1 MVASVLHRD
10 ESQVVVRP
18 EDGNDER
25 VAAVATKAFT
35 RVAEAWELR
44 GEDAAALIEVA
55 PRTWSRMKAETWS
68 GRLRKDQL
76 MRISALVGL
85 YKGLHLYFND
95 ELADRWPNLENNGP
109 AFGGRT
115 PLDRMRE
122 GGLPAIMETRDYV
135 DALRGGV

>member
-1 MVASVLHRD
+1 MAMGLLNRD
-10 ESQVVVRP
+10 ESQGVVRP
-18 EDGNDER
+18 EDGSDER
-25 VAAVATKAFT
+25 VAAVAAKAFT

-55 PRTWSRMKAETWS
+55 PRTWSRMKAQSWS

-85 YKGLHLYFND
+85 YKGLHLYFSD
-95 ELADRWPNLENNGP
+95 ELADRWPTLANSGQ

-115 PLDRMRE
+115 PVERMLE
-122 GGLPAIMETRDYV
+122 GGLPAILETRDYV